1 MTVAIKD
8 YNVMIDWKNIFE
20 QLEKNDLITYE
31 NIRKIAT
38 GQGDNYTSGCLLDY
52 NYFKSYYKTVAINLS
67 KQKALDADPKVIQQI
82 NFTGKLDWGGQTT
95 MYFIIEE
102 TKETI
107 LDFLRGTVRV
117 LFFYFVL
124 IWYQHKMTQ
133 YNTLNVK
140 LSNSQLNKVKSGI
153 KHITKVTLKLSSDVV
168 GDSNDENNCW
178 NKLRLANT
186 QVSKLRKGFANGLS
200 ANTKL
205 SKTELHK
212 IGQSGQFLGRLLE
225 PFLKTGLSFMKI
237 FLSH

>member
-1 MTVAIKD
+1 
-8 YNVMIDWKNIFE
+8 
-20 QLEKNDLITYE
+20 
-31 NIRKIAT
+31 
-38 GQGDNYTSGCLLDY
+38 
-52 NYFKSYYKTVAINLS
+52 
-67 KQKALDADPKVIQQI
+67 
-82 NFTGKLDWGGQTT
+82 
-95 MYFIIEE
+95 
-102 TKETI
+102 
-107 LDFLRGTVRV
+107 
-117 LFFYFVL
+117 
-124 IWYQHKMTQ
+124 MTQ
-133 YNTLNVK
+133 YDTLNVK

-225 PFLKTGLSFMKI
+225 PFLKTELSFMKN

>member
-52 NYFKSYYKTVAINLS
+52 NYFKSYYKMVAINLS

-107 LDFLRGTVRV
+107 LDFLQGTVGV

-124 IWYQHKMTQ
+124 IWYQPKMT
-133 YNTLNVK
+133 NIIL
-140 LSNSQLNKVKSGI
+140 
-153 KHITKVTLKLSSDVV
+153 
-168 GDSNDENNCW
+168 
-178 NKLRLANT
+178 
-186 QVSKLRKGFANGLS
+186 
-200 ANTKL
+200 
-205 SKTELHK
+205 
-212 IGQSGQFLGRLLE
+212 
-225 PFLKTGLSFMKI
+225 
-237 FLSH
+237 